1 MASTVNPGQVDDR
14 IAELHTVLD
23 KVESALVE
31 FDGDEYRRLLAA
43 TPLTGDTA
51 TRWTKANADA
61 ELAWKWFLAV
71 KDWLA
76 AIVERRG
83 TRSSISAE
91 LRDELIDDLARTP
104 AEILSGAPP
113 PGATSSRGAP
123 PASIDGLLQATVRAN
138 EAARAVVAR
147 VVAIWEG
154 TSPKLAALESESST
168 LEEQASQA
176 GVRPPNDLAVARRLL
191 AELRTRCAGDPL
203 SVDPRTDPTA
213 QIAAGVERARAAVQE
228 VIASRQHLSEETT
241 ATIAEIDEA
250 ISALSRARAKE
261 EESAQK
267 ISGSTALAEIEP
279 AAAELGRLRDELLAV
294 QSETNVDLA
303 VRALAALRGR
313 SAAALD
319 RARSLAAA
327 GGASLAERN
336 ELRGRL
342 DAYRAK
348 ALAIGRAEDAE
359 LDSLYRQAIDA
370 LFSAPCDLRHSESL
384 VLAYQRALTPARR
397 TVDA

>member
-1 MASTVNPGQVDDR
+1 MASTVNLGQIDDR
-14 IAELHTVLD
+14 IEELGTALD
-23 KVESALVE
+23 KVESELVE
-31 FDGDEYRRLLAA
+31 LDGDDYRRLLAA

-51 TRWTKANADA
+51 TRWTKADADA
-61 ELAWKWFLAV
+61 QLAWKWFLAV

-76 AIVERRG
+76 AIVEKRG

-91 LRDELIDDLARTP
+91 LREQLINDLARTP
-104 AEILSGAPP
+104 AEILPGAPA
-113 PGATSSRGAP
+113 PGRTSTGGAA
-123 PASIDGLLQATVRAN
+123 PASIDGLLQATLRAS
-138 EAARAVVAR
+138 EQASAVVAR
-147 VVAIWEG
+147 VAAIWQG
-154 TSPKLAALESESST
+154 TSPKLAALESESRT
-168 LEEQASQA
+168 LGQQATQA
-176 GVRPPNDLAVARRLL
+176 GVRAPNELAVARRLL
-191 AELRTRCAGDPL
+191 AEVRTRCTGDPL
-203 SVDPRTDPTA
+203 SIDPKTDPTLA
-213 QIAAGVERARAAVQE
+213 IAAGLERARAAVQD
-228 VIASRQHLSEETT
+228 VIASRQHLSEETS

-261 EESAQK
+261 QESAEK

-279 AAAELGRLRDELLAV
+279 AAAELGRLHDELLAI
-294 QSETNVDLA
+294 QSETSVDVS

-327 GGASLAERN
+327 GGASLAQRN

-359 LDSLYRQAIDA
+359 LDSLYRQAMDA
-370 LFSAPCDLRHSESL
+370 LFTAPCDLRHSESL
-384 VLAYQRALTPARR
+384 VLAYQRALGTAHRA
-397 TVDA
+397 VDA

>member
-61 ELAWKWFLAV
+61 ELAWKSFLAV

-104 AEILSGAPP
+104 AEILSGAPA

-123 PASIDGLLQATVRAN
+123 PASIDGLLQATLRAN

-147 VVAIWEG
+147 VAAIWEG

-213 QIAAGVERARAAVQE
+213 QITAGVGRARAAVQE